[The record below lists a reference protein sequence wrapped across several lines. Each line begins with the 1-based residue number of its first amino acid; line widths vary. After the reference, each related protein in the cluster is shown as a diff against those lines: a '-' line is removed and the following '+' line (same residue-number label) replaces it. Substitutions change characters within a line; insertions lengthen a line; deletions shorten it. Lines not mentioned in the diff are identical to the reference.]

1 MKNTQRLDK
10 TLANL
15 GYGSRKEI
23 KLMIKNGLIT
33 VDGVRVKD
41 GGMQVAPDKQ
51 DICVK
56 GKKITY
62 RRLVYLMLNK
72 PAGVIS
78 ATEDKKMGTVID
90 LIPKEYHSFNVF
102 PVGRLDKDTEGLLL
116 ITNDGQ
122 LAHNLLSPRKHV
134 SKKYYAIIEGI
145 VTEDD
150 VKKFSQGIILEDGY
164 AALPAELTILKSNDI
179 SEIELVIYEGKFHQV
194 KRMFGAIGKKVSY
207 LKRIAMGKLTLD
219 LELEKGKCRE
229 LTNDELASLIRD

>member
-33 VDGVRVKD
+33 VDGVRAKD
-41 GGMQVAPDKQ
+41 SGMQIDPGKQ
-51 DICVK
+51 DICIK
-56 GKKITY
+56 GEKIAY
-62 RRLVYLMLNK
+62 RGLVYLMLNK

-90 LIPKEYHSFNVF
+90 LIPKAYQSFNIF

-122 LAHNLLSPRKHV
+122 LAHDLLSPRKHV
-134 SKKYYAIIEGI
+134 SKKYYAIVDGI

-164 AALPAELTILKSNDI
+164 VALPAELNILKCNEL

-194 KRMFGAIGKKVSY
+194 KRMFGAVGKKVIY
-207 LKRIAMGKLTLD
+207 LKRISMGNLTLD

-229 LTNDELASLIRD
+229 LTNDEICSLMRN